1 MDEITK
7 RIVERIL
14 KEESSLLNVQKR
26 KILEEFAETQ
36 RHGAL
41 DAVSEIP
48 EYERTVIKTIAEENK
63 RLAQSFGGLHF
74 PTASDALINTVKNIA
89 LVEQRRLNDLAF
101 PKASAALAET
111 IRHISRS
118 DEFKVTQLTAAEAI
132 ASTLRVT
139 QDYQRGVASTFAEM
153 HKRVAAETVASL
165 SELVR
170 QQFKE
175 LEDVQSIFA
184 RSMVQEMRALL
195 IDFERRQQLSIEELE
210 QSLSKRIDELPNKIK
225 DRFWIRNLQFLAAI
239 ASILGLL
246 IALVQFADS
255 KAESEQERERLKTV
269 IVALMQQAISKTERE
284 LTIFYI
290 AQRTVALKESP
301 NHKSKTIMAIPKG
314 DEVRLIKR
322 KHKWIYV
329 EYTQDSDETTLYGWL
344 DKKYLR
350 LASASR

>member
-26 KILEEFAETQ
+26 KILEEFEATQ
-36 RHGAL
+36 RRGAL
-41 DAVSEIP
+41 DAIREIP

-63 RLAQSFGGLHF
+63 RLAQSFAGLHF

-101 PKASAALAET
+101 PKASAVLAET

-118 DEFKVTQLTAAEAI
+118 EEFKVTQLTAAEAI

-139 QDYQRGVASTFAEM
+139 EDYQRGIASTFAEM

-175 LEDVQSIFA
+175 LEDVQSTFA
-184 RSMVQEMRALL
+184 RSMVQEMRELL
-195 IDFERRQQLSIEELE
+195 TDFERRQQLSIEELE

-225 DRFWIRNLQFLAAI
+225 DRSWIRNLQFLAAI

-269 IVALMQQAISKTERE
+269 IVALIQQAISKTERE

-301 NHKSKTIMAIPKG
+301 NHTSKTITTIPKG

-329 EYTQDSDETTLYGWL
+329 EYTQDSDETPLYGWL